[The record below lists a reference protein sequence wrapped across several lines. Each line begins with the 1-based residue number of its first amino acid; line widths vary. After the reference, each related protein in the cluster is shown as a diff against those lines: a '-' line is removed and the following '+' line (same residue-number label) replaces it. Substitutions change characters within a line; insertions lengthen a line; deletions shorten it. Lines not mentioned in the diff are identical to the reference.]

1 MTRPT
6 KKQAAMNWGEAKSPS
21 RRIQGKVGFRG
32 GLVGS
37 EPPERQDAAIRKR
50 GQGVRKRD
58 AKASSGRSDR
68 GSQTYPQQ
76 ESCSSQLGGEGIKP
90 TSQTAN
96 PASTRTETNFRER
109 GH

>member
-6 KKQAAMNWGEAKSPS
+6 KKTGCNELGGGQVPEQAYS
-21 RRIQGKVGFRG
+21 RKGWIPW

-50 GQGVRKRD
+50 RQGVRKRD

-76 ESCSSQLGGEGIKP
+76 ESCSSQLGGD
-90 TSQTAN
+90 Q
-96 PASTRTETNFRER
+96 TNFPD
-109 GH
+109 GQPGKQTDGDQLS